1 MAERIKLN
9 ERSVEALPVEE
20 KERIVW
26 DADLRGFGIR
36 IFPSGTRKFL
46 VQYRNLGGQ
55 QRRMMLGGFP
65 IQSADKA
72 RKAARKILVQVVD
85 GEDPAAVKQAR
96 REAPTLGEMC
106 DDYFDA
112 CDKGL
117 VLARGG
123 QSKKPLTIY
132 TDKGRVARHVKPL
145 IGRLKAADVT
155 RADIE
160 RLKAGIVTGKTA
172 TDEKTGKRGRAI
184 VTGGRGAAT
193 RTLGL
198 LGSIFQWGIEA
209 GFVKTNPVR
218 GVKRFKDG
226 QRKAMLSDDQYTAL
240 GAALDALE
248 AKRDRHGQ
256 PKHHPYGLAALRF
269 IALTGVRRGE
279 AQGLTWSEVDLA
291 GCALRL
297 GDTKTG
303 ESIRPLGKAAR
314 DVLEGLE
321 RVSEHVFPAGSG
333 GAGYQGLPR
342 LWRLVQA
349 TAREA
354 SKSDGGDIAGPL
366 DAVTLHSFRHSFAG
380 TAESLDC
387 SMPTIAAM
395 LGHRLAG
402 VTAGYVL
409 KRLDKPLIASAD
421 RVSVHL
427 DHVMRGVSV
436 GGNVLPFEAAAG

>member
-1 MAERIKLN
+1 M
-9 ERSVEALPVEE
+9 
-20 KERIVW
+20 
-26 DADLRGFGIR
+26 G
-36 IFPSGTRKFL
+36 
-46 VQYRNLGGQ
+46 
-55 QRRMMLGGFP
+55 LGGFP
-65 IQSADKA
+65 IQTADKA

-85 GEDPAAVKQAR
+85 GADPAALKQAH
-96 REAPTLGEMC
+96 REAPTVAEMC

-117 VLARGG
+117 VLARNG

-132 TDKGRVARHVKPL
+132 TDKGRVERHVKPL

-160 RLKAGIVTGKTA
+160 RMKAGIVTGKTA

-198 LGSIFQWGIEA
+198 LGSIFQWGIDA
-209 GFVKTNPVR
+209 GFVKVNPVR

-226 QRKAMLSDDQYTAL
+226 QRKAMLTDDQYTAL

-248 AKRDRHGQ
+248 AKKDRHGQ

-279 AQGLTWSEVDLA
+279 AQGLTWNEVDLP

-314 DVLEGLE
+314 DLLEGLE
-321 RVSEHVFPAGSG
+321 RVSEHVFPAGP
-333 GAGYQGLPR
+333 GAEGYQGLPR
-342 LWRLVQA
+342 LWRLVQS
-349 TAREA
+349 TARSAAE
-354 SKSDGGDIAGPL
+354 GGESTGPI
-366 DAVTLHSFRHSFAG
+366 DTVTLHSLRHSFAG

-387 SMPTIAAM
+387 SMPTIAAL

-421 RVSVHL
+421 RVAGHV
-427 DHVMRGVSV
+427 DRVMRGAVL
-436 GGNVLPFEAAAG
+436 GDNVVALEAISG